1 MPADLS
7 HFSCEKRG
15 GEQRCGCA
23 TLVPKA
29 REKQW
34 WKFMALS
41 FQAGNTAGVNSNP
54 WWWNRS
60 VHSSSGA
67 DFHGKV
73 VVFLHIHI
81 YSMAT
86 QKIGTQLHRFSYK
99 EAQTPEQLWCRTCFW
114 DLLSLFPSLFHPER
128 VPRCQISSEVLQTTP
143 NPGIHYPLTHFFT
156 QQYFDQFNHLHG
168 ECGSLG
174 SYLAY

>member
-41 FQAGNTAGVNSNP
+41 FQAGNTAGVNSKP
-54 WWWNRS
+54 L
-60 VHSSSGA
+60 VMKPLSSLLLRG
-67 DFHGKV
+67 
-73 VVFLHIHI
+73 
-81 YSMAT
+81 
-86 QKIGTQLHRFSYK
+86 RFSWESCCVPSYPHLFNGHAK
-99 EAQTPEQLWCRTCFW
+99 NRNTIAQIQLQRGTNPRAALMQDLFLRPPVSLPFSVPSWACSPLPDFFW
-114 DLLSLFPSLFHPER
+114 GFTDDSKSRDSLSSYSFFH
-128 VPRCQISSEVLQTTP
+128 TTIFWP
-143 NPGIHYPLTHFFT
+143 V
-156 QQYFDQFNHLHG
+156 
-168 ECGSLG
+168 
-174 SYLAY
+174 

>member
-23 TLVPKA
+23 MLVPKA

-34 WKFMALS
+34 WKFTALS

-73 VVFLHIHI
+73 VVFLLIHI

-86 QKIGTQLHRFSYK
+86 KKQGHNCTDSATNPWAALMQDLFLRPPVSLPFSVPSW
-99 EAQTPEQLWCRTCFW
+99 ACSPLPDFFW
-114 DLLSLFPSLFHPER
+114 GFTDDSKSRDSLSSYSFFH
-128 VPRCQISSEVLQTTP
+128 TTIFWP
-143 NPGIHYPLTHFFT
+143 V
-156 QQYFDQFNHLHG
+156 
-168 ECGSLG
+168 
-174 SYLAY
+174 